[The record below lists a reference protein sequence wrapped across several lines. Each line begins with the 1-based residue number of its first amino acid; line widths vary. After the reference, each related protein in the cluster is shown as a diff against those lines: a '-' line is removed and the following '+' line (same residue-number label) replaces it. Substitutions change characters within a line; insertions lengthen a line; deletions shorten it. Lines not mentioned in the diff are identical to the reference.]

1 MVKPGQRTA
10 LALSKCFKSFIF
22 ISSDSKYLTFGLKV
36 IEVPVYLHPNKKI
49 IYEGINLQKWINVCV
64 ILDNRN
70 VDLWTNNK

>member
-36 IEVPVYLHPNKKI
+36 IEVPVFLAPTSPTTLRSFFLSPLLNMFY
-49 IYEGINLQKWINVCV
+49 INITSNDHSLFIN
-64 ILDNRN
+64 
-70 VDLWTNNK
+70 